1 MTRKQL
7 FESLLGEEIEFNVP
21 DFFGINSI
29 GVVEKV
35 TEHYVI
41 ISGAVYALQDVEVE

>member
-1 MTRKQL
+1 MTRGQL
-7 FESLLGEEIEFNVP
+7 FESLLGEEIEFHVP

-29 GVVEKV
+29 GVVDKV

-41 ISGAVYALQDVEVE
+41 ISGTVYALRDVEVE